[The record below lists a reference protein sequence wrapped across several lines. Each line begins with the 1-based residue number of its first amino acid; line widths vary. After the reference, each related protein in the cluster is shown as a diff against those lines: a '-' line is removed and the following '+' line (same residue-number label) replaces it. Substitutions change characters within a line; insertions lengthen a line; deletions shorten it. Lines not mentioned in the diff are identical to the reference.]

1 MISSLL
7 PVTLP
12 HCHTL
17 GNEQDCPPVV
27 LSKLGHLRSVLDC
40 RLLSVG
46 QWNAQG
52 PASAFK
58 FPRQCCGVIPK
69 TRKGT
74 SFALIDERNPQSDQP
89 TSPATKKQRFHFT
102 TISEAKVMRNFLG
115 FLVIVAIVVL
125 AVGYYLDWFKFSSS
139 GSGNTSNF
147 NMQVDKDKMKA
158 DTEKAKVKIQESTQ
172 DLKEKIKPGTEPAKD
187 KTN

>member
-1 MISSLL
+1 LL
-7 PVTLP
+7 WLKKKSASNHKQTEP
-12 HCHTL
+12 
-17 GNEQDCPPVV
+17 GN
-27 LSKLGHLRSVLDC
+27 
-40 RLLSVG
+40 
-46 QWNAQG
+46 
-52 PASAFK
+52 
-58 FPRQCCGVIPK
+58 
-69 TRKGT
+69 
-74 SFALIDERNPQSDQP
+74 
-89 TSPATKKQRFHFT
+89 KKQRFHFT
-102 TISEAKVMRNFLG
+102 TTSEAKLMRNFLG

>member
-1 MISSLL
+1 M
-7 PVTLP
+7 
-12 HCHTL
+12 
-17 GNEQDCPPVV
+17 
-27 LSKLGHLRSVLDC
+27 LRII
-40 RLLSVG
+40 R
-46 QWNAQG
+46 
-52 PASAFK
+52 
-58 FPRQCCGVIPK
+58 K

-74 SFALIDERNPQSDQP
+74 GFALIDERNPHLINRRALQQ
-89 TSPATKKQRFHFT
+89 KT
-102 TISEAKVMRNFLG
+102 TISFHHNFGGKSKVMRNFLG